1 MSELF
6 RSRRISSISFD
17 KKNYNK
23 WFYSNVCHVC
33 KKENNNDLI
42 SCAECDMIS
51 YCSDEHKQ
59 LHNEKHREICGY
71 LKEYIKSHM
80 GNETGVDH
88 VTWINSRLQFL
99 NSIKKRLS
107 RKLEPYEEQMIL
119 FAKSCFSCHQQIH
132 LENCRRC
139 YSINYCVVHAQEFK
153 IQHESRCN
161 ELLFGPLTLFYAMR
175 DANLLHFLNI
185 SPPKCIIHIVVS
197 TYHDIEYLAAWELLS
212 HLLCPAIKIL
222 KIVLIGQE
230 LTQKVGSILLC
241 CNCINKELKVKYE
254 FCPKLYCD
262 YMKCQT
268 YEQPSVVVGF
278 QVDFRD
284 KKMLS
289 NFLPLFQIKSY
300 PLLLTTASKNKAI
313 MNINEIN
320 AALGTNVKPTYEEE
334 NKFRSYKPLRDL
346 EDGLGCFCNMYVSI
360 YLNLEDVPASSKA
373 I

>member
-1 MSELF
+1 
-6 RSRRISSISFD
+6 
-17 KKNYNK
+17 K

-161 ELLFGPLTLFYAMR
+161 ELLFGMNLDILYLNTCPLKNRFLNFWQSNPIEDMETFINQYVRANATLTKEIKSWEVKCYLYSDYVSGPLTLFYAMR

-278 QVDFRD
+278 
-284 KKMLS
+284 
-289 NFLPLFQIKSY
+289 
-300 PLLLTTASKNKAI
+300 
-313 MNINEIN
+313 
-320 AALGTNVKPTYEEE
+320 
-334 NKFRSYKPLRDL
+334 
-346 EDGLGCFCNMYVSI
+346 
-360 YLNLEDVPASSKA
+360 
-373 I
+373 